1 MLAKYINRKSIE
13 RYRGFVILN
22 GRVYVNNI
30 PKAREAGFK
39 DLVIEEQPE
48 YNPEVEYIDFYYED
62 GEVITQ
68 KWEVIPFEEPETNV
82 SDTELNKVDNSEIE
96 KDVSE
101 IETKEEIEPEKVEKI
116 DKK

>member
-1 MLAKYINRKSIE
+1 MLAKYIDRKSIE

-48 YNPEVEYIDFYYED
+48 YNPEIEYIDFYYED

-68 KWEVIPFEEPETNV
+68 KWEVIPIPVEEG
-82 SDTELNKVDNSEIE
+82 DFR
-96 KDVSE
+96 
-101 IETKEEIEPEKVEKI
+101 
-116 DKK
+116 